1 MKYYNINEAAAKT
14 ANDANSFYEFKPG
27 KATMEYRAEVDEVYS
42 LADAKADKMPEES
55 ERAYYL
61 ADKFASDYAAW
72 FNEGYRI
79 DSMCPS
85 VMVSGGGNFPVRR
98 KKKQNNARD
107 RHMAKYDKIMGI
119 KDRIRKLGT
128 GPIKSGDANAIEKLE
143 AKLSK
148 LEDQHRTMKEANAYW
163 RNNKTLEGFEGFSD
177 EECRKIDEAMKSS
190 IYSQPFPSFHLTS
203 SNQKIRN
210 TRERIERL
218 KREKEKPSEER
229 TATINGEECRVVEN
243 SEIMRLQ
250 LIFDGK
256 PEDDTRE
263 ILKHN
268 GFKWSRKNSAWQR
281 QLTDNAR
288 GALERIED

>member
-1 MKYYNINEAAAKT
+1 MKYYNINEAAART
-14 ANDANSFYEFKPG
+14 ANDANSFYEYKPG
-27 KATMEYRAEVDEVYS
+27 KATEEYRAEVDEVYS

-55 ERAYYL
+55 DRAYYL
-61 ADKFASDYAAW
+61 ADKFSRDYAAW
-72 FNEGYRI
+72 LNEGYRI
-79 DSMCPS
+79 ESMCPS

-98 KKKQNNARD
+98 KQKQNDARD
-107 RHMAKYDKIMGI
+107 RHMAKYDRIMGI

-143 AKLSK
+143 AKLEK
-148 LEDQHRTMKEANAYW
+148 LEDRQDIMKRANAYW
-163 RNNKTLEGFEGFSD
+163 RKHKTLEGMDGIS
-177 EECRKIDEAMKSS
+177 EEEREEIEEYSTRLEL
-190 IYSQPFPSFHLTS
+190 SQPFASFEL
-203 SNQKIRN
+203 SNNNAKIRN

-218 KREKEKPSEER
+218 KREKEAPKQDR
-229 TATINGEECRVVEN
+229 TTTINGEECQVIEN

-256 PEDDTRE
+256 PEDKTRE
-263 ILKHN
+263 ILKHK

-288 GALERIED
+288 IALEQIED